1 VTVRDRLVAVTV
13 ALVVAVIAVWFIVIS
28 PKRSQAD
35 KLGAEVTAAQQQ
47 LTSARTQI
55 ATASADR
62 TAYAHNYRAVASL
75 GEAVPADD
83 STPSLIYQ
91 VQTAA
96 TRAGV
101 DFRSLV
107 LNPGSSTAAA
117 PASTSSSSSSTSQ
130 SVTAT
135 LPPGAAVGPAGLPT
149 LPFTFTFQGNFF
161 HLADFLGRLQQFV
174 VATDKT
180 VSVSGR
186 LMTLNGINFGAGPKG
201 FPQITA
207 TVSAT
212 TYLVPASQGLTNG
225 ASSAAP
231 AASASGQTVSGSST
245 SAAAP
250 AAITP

>member
-1 VTVRDRLVAVTV
+1 LTFRDRLVIVIV
-13 ALVVAVIAVWFIVIS
+13 ALIVAVAGVWFFAVA

-35 KLGAEVTAAQQQ
+35 KLGAQVTAAQQQ
-47 LTSARTQI
+47 LTTARTQI
-55 ATASADR
+55 ATANADR
-62 TAYAHNYRAVASL
+62 TAYGHNYQAVAAL

-83 STPSLIYQ
+83 DTPSLIYQ
-91 VQTAA
+91 LQSAA
-96 TRAGV
+96 ARARV
-101 DFRSLV
+101 DFRALV
-107 LNPGSSTAAA
+107 LSPGSSTTATAA
-117 PASTSSSSSSTSQ
+117 PTSTSSTSQ

-161 HLADFLGRLQQFV
+161 HLANFLGRLERFV
-174 VATDKT
+174 VATNNK

-186 LMTLNGINFGAGPKG
+186 LMTLNGISFAAGPKG

-207 TVSAT
+207 TISAT
-212 TYLVPASQGLTNG
+212 TYLVPASEGLTNG
-225 ASSAAP
+225 ASPAAP
-231 AASASGQTVSGSST
+231 AAGASGQTVSGSPT